1 MPPSEPSP
9 SEPPSSVGGRA
20 AALRDWSVRAVN
32 LPQHADNAI
41 HTDAGARAQGLEA
54 ALVAGVTVYA
64 YLSHVPA
71 TGWGTDWL
79 AGGGAHVRF
88 RSPVIDGDQVACV
101 VLPPDD
107 GSTIASSASI
117 DADADAD
124 AVVEA
129 RVHGDVR
136 ARCALFATAPNLA
149 PRDGTALEPFTF
161 QLDEEW
167 IDYGLRAGEE
177 HSLSAE
183 RQIAHPAS
191 WLAVANRFFHE
202 QLVTGPWIHVRSIVA
217 HHGLASSGATIE
229 ARALVVERFDSRAG
243 RRAIADVEIRADGER
258 VASLEHEAIIELA

>member
-1 MPPSEPSP
+1 MPPSVPSR
-9 SEPPSSVGGRA
+9 SEPPSRVGPRA
-20 AALRDWSVRAVN
+20 AGLRDWSVRAVN

-41 HTDAGARAQGLEA
+41 HTDAGARAQGFEA

-64 YLSHVPA
+64 YLSHVPT

-88 RSPVIDGDQVACV
+88 RAPVIDGDQVACV
-101 VLPPDD
+101 VLPLDD
-107 GSTIASSASI
+107 ASTIASSASV
-117 DADADAD
+117 DGDAD

-129 RVHGDVR
+129 RVRGDVR
-136 ARCALFATAPNLA
+136 ARCAVFARAPNLA
-149 PRDGTALEPFTF
+149 RRDGTALEPFTF
-161 QLDEEW
+161 QLDDEW
-167 IDYGLRAGEE
+167 IDYGSRAGDD
-177 HSLSAE
+177 HPLFAA
-183 RQIAHPAS
+183 RQIAHPALWFS
-191 WLAVANRFFHE
+191 VANRFFHE

>member
-1 MPPSEPSP
+1 MPPSVPSR
-9 SEPPSSVGGRA
+9 SEPPSGVGHRA
-20 AALRDWSVRAVN
+20 AGLRDWSVRAVN

-41 HTDAGARAQGLEA
+41 HTDAGARAQGFEA

-71 TGWGTDWL
+71 TGWGIDWL

-88 RSPVIDGDQVACV
+88 RSPVIDGDEVACV
-101 VLPPDD
+101 VRPPDD
-107 GSTIASSASI
+107 ASSTTSSTSSV
-117 DADADAD
+117 DAD

-129 RVHGDVR
+129 RVRGDVR
-136 ARCALFATAPNLA
+136 ARCAVFATAPNLA
-149 PRDGTALEPFTF
+149 RRDGTALEPFTF

-167 IDYGLRAGEE
+167 IDYGSRAGDDFP
-177 HSLSAE
+177 LYGE
-183 RQIAHPAS
+183 RQIAHPAL
-191 WLAVANRFFHE
+191 WLSVANRFFHE
-202 QLVTGPWIHVRSIVA
+202 QLVTGPWIHVRSICA

-229 ARALVVERFDSRAG
+229 AHALVVERFDSRAG